1 MKAAIIKSPGNIAV
15 ENYEMPVP
23 GKGEVLL
30 KVDACAI
37 CGTDQRV
44 LKGEKHVDVPIV
56 GHEISG
62 TVVEVGESVSSVSKG
77 ERYALQTVIGCGK
90 CPMCAI
96 SRENLC
102 ENGFKAIG
110 YQWNG
115 GFAEYMIMPR
125 EGVEQGCLIPVSE
138 NMSDDEAT
146 LLEPLSCCINGMR
159 IIPLEEAQHVVV
171 FGGGI
176 IGVLNGLVAKAR
188 GAACV
193 TIMDVSQDRLDLLK
207 SLDLPFDHFVN
218 SAVTSPEDWV
228 KEHTGGRGVDVV
240 VVAASVKALVK
251 QGMNLLARDGHLS
264 IFAGMPK
271 SDPSEVLDLNLIH
284 YSELHI
290 HGANSS
296 VKRDYIE
303 AEQMLSSGLIKGS
316 SLITH
321 VFSLDEFNQAVK
333 VQGDP
338 ASGALKVII
347 KP

>member
-15 ENYEMPVP
+15 EDYKRPVP

-30 KVDACAI
+30 KVDACAL

-62 TVVEVGESVSSVSKG
+62 TVSGVGEGVSSMKKG
-77 ERYALQTVIGCGK
+77 DRYAVQTVIGCGK

-125 EGVEQGCLIPVSE
+125 EGVEQGCLIPVSK
-138 NMSDDEAT
+138 NMTDDEAT

-159 IIPLEEAQHVVV
+159 IIPLEEAEHVVV

-193 TIMDVSQDRLDLLK
+193 TIMDVSQDRLDLLN
-207 SLDLPFDHFVN
+207 SLDLPFNHFVN
-218 SAVTSPEDWV
+218 SAVTSPEAWV
-228 KEHTGGRGVDVV
+228 KEYTGGRGVDVV

-284 YSELHI
+284 YPELHI

-296 VKRDYIE
+296 VKRDYLE
-303 AEQMLSSGLIKGS
+303 AEQMISSGLIKCS

-321 VFSLDEFNQAVK
+321 VFSLDDFNRAVE

>member
-15 ENYEMPVP
+15 EDYKMPVP

-62 TVVEVGESVSSVSKG
+62 TVVEVGESVSSVNKG
-77 ERYALQTVIGCGK
+77 ERYAVQTVIGCGT

-125 EGVEQGCLIPVSE
+125 EGVDQGCLIPVSDK
-138 NMSDDEAT
+138 MSDEEAT

-159 IIPLEEAQHVVV
+159 TIPLEEAQTVLV

-188 GAACV
+188 GAKSV

-207 SLDLPFDHFVN
+207 KLDLPFDHFVN
-218 SAVTSPEDWV
+218 SATTSPEAWAE
-228 KEHTGGRGVDVV
+228 EHTGGRGLDVV

-251 QGMNLLARDGHLS
+251 QAMNLLARDGHLS

-271 SDPSEVLDLNLIH
+271 SDPTEVIDLNVIH

-303 AEQMLSSGLIKGS
+303 AEQMISSGIINCSTLV
-316 SLITH
+316 TH
-321 VFSLDEFNQAVK
+321 VFPLDDFNEAVE
-333 VQGDP
+333 VQGNP
-338 ASGALKVII
+338 KSGALKVII